1 MFLVSCRIIMASD
14 PALLK
19 AKEKAKENFSFSE
32 PENFFSDL
40 PKGDLVAFARARD
53 EWYHA
58 RIVEVEMIKI
68 YRERLE
74 KCYARDPVNHKQ
86 NCRKMALD
94 YLAAWDNYRDN
105 KSKAFIVIIAS
116 QSSFRNKIK

>member
-1 MFLVSCRIIMASD
+1 MASD

-86 NCRKMALD
+86 NCRKMALE

-105 KSKAFIVIIAS
+105 KTYIRTPGGNIDRFKPTIEEMKDFVKN
-116 QSSFRNKIK
+116 R